1 MKESQQQIVTRWE
14 KMCDQ
19 FEMDLKQILQESIQK
34 ISKEQKDFFIETF
47 SQYKN
52 SVLKKTTCYKDTHL
66 KQNEL
71 VGKIV
76 DDRDAQENRRERQEN
91 AGFYNGTTVQQLY
104 EGMFTL

>member
-34 ISKEQKDFFIETF
+34 ISKEQRDFFIETF
-47 SQYKN
+47 SQYN
-52 SVLKKTTCYKDTHL
+52 NTVLKKTTCDKDTHL

-71 VGKIV
+71 DGKIV
-76 DDRDAQENRRERQEN
+76 DDRDAQENRRQRQEN

>member
-1 MKESQQQIVTRWE
+1 MRKKLDDDQQNVNTRVQHLEITMKESQQQIVTRWE

-52 SVLKKTTCYKDTHL
+52 SVLKKTT
-66 KQNEL
+66 
-71 VGKIV
+71 
-76 DDRDAQENRRERQEN
+76 
-91 AGFYNGTTVQQLY
+91 LY
-104 EGMFTL
+104 LL